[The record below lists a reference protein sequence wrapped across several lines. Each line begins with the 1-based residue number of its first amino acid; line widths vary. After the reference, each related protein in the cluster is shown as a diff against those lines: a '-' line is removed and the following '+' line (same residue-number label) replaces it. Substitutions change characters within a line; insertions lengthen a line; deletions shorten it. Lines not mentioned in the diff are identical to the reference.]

1 MRDGDETVLL
11 QGGSTPGVV
20 RIGRHVHR
28 PCGPKA
34 PFVHAFLRHLER
46 VGFAAAPRL
55 RGIDD
60 QGREI
65 LTYLPGTVPR
75 ATDGARWT
83 DDQLHAVATLL
94 RRYHDATA
102 RTPLAA
108 DQEVVCHNDAA
119 PWNTVFDGETP
130 VALIDFD
137 DAAPGPR
144 IRDIAYAVWCW
155 LNLGDERF
163 SPAEQ
168 ARRLGLFCDAYGLTE
183 RKSLLDAILTR
194 HGEIHAMRVAKGH
207 HALAARVAVER
218 AWVQRHDRPLQSLAD
233 GRVN

>member
-1 MRDGDETVLL
+1 MTTGQRCSREARHRV
-11 QGGSTPGVV
+11 VV

-28 PCGPKA
+28 PRGPNA
-34 PFVHAFLRHLER
+34 SFVHALFRQLER
-46 VGFAAAPRL
+46 VRFAAAPRIC
-55 RGIDD
+55 GIDD

-75 ATDGARWT
+75 ATDSARWT

-94 RRYHDATA
+94 RRFHDATA
-102 RTPLAA
+102 GTPLAA
-108 DQEVVCHNDAA
+108 DMEVVCHNDAA

-155 LNLGDERF
+155 LNLGDDRC
-163 SPAEQ
+163 SPTDQ
-168 ARRLGLFCDAYGLTE
+168 ARRLSLFCDAYGLPE
-183 RKSLLDAILTR
+183 RAELIAAILAR
-194 HGEIHAMRVAKGH
+194 QGEIHAMRVANGH
-207 HALAARVAVER
+207 HALAARVAAER
-218 AWVQRHDRPLQSLAD
+218 AWVERHATLLDPGVPR
-233 GRVN
+233 RR

>member
-1 MRDGDETVLL
+1 MRDDDGAALL

-20 RIGRHVHR
+20 RIGHHVHR
-28 PCGPKA
+28 PCGPNA
-34 PFVHAFLRHLER
+34 PFVHALLRHLER

-65 LTYLPGTVPR
+65 LTYLPGTVPH
-75 ATDGARWT
+75 ATDDTRWT
-83 DDQLHAVATLL
+83 DDQLHAVATIL
-94 RRYHDATA
+94 RRFHDATA
-102 RTPLAA
+102 GTPLAA
-108 DQEVVCHNDAA
+108 GQEVVCHNDAA

-155 LNLGDERF
+155 LNLGDDRC
-163 SPAEQ
+163 SPTDQ
-168 ARRLGLFCDAYGLTE
+168 ARRLSLFCDAYGLPE
-183 RKSLLDAILTR
+183 RAELIAAILAR
-194 HGEIHAMRVAKGH
+194 QGEIHAMRVANGH
-207 HALAARVAVER
+207 HALAARVAAER
-218 AWVQRHDRPLQSLAD
+218 AWIERHATLLAP
-233 GRVN
+233 GVPRSR